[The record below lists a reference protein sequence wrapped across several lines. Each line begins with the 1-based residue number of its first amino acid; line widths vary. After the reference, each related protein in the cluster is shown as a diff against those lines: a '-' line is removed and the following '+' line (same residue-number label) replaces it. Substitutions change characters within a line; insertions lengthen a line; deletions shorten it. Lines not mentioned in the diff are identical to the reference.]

1 MDFPRSG
8 GGASGGPLSDGG
20 GGSAE
25 TTTDGGHVLVVDD
38 DEAFA
43 NTVKLWLEAAWDVTL
58 AHDGDEA
65 VEQYGPHI
73 DVVLLDRRMPT
84 MAGDEALPKIR
95 EQEGDACIAMMTAVD
110 PEWDIVEMDFDMY
123 LTKPLDREDLID
135 AVEELF
141 TWTRYARET
150 RALFKLS
157 SKIGTLEKRYSEEE
171 LQGDE
176 RYEKLIAERE
186 RIQQTAREE
195 MNELSPQ
202 ELKEFMQLIDDAES

>member
-1 MDFPRSG
+1 M
-8 GGASGGPLSDGG
+8 
-20 GGSAE
+20 
-25 TTTDGGHVLVVDD
+25 
-38 DEAFA
+38 
-43 NTVKLWLEAAWDVTL
+43 
-58 AHDGDEA
+58 
-65 VEQYGPHI
+65 
-73 DVVLLDRRMPT
+73 
-84 MAGDEALPKIR
+84 
-95 EQEGDACIAMMTAVD
+95 
-110 PEWDIVEMDFDMY
+110 
-123 LTKPLDREDLID
+123 D